1 MIEYKRV
8 FIDTAPFIYYLE
20 QNLYYFEKAKEFFLY
35 CYENDIEMITSTITI
50 EEYFVY
56 PYKSGK
62 LELINNFQN
71 FISSLGIRV
80 INIDK
85 RIANQAAMIRAEFK
99 DFKSM
104 DALQIATAI
113 ESHCDV
119 FLTNDKQLRQEKKI
133 ECITLDEWN

>member
-1 MIEYKRV
+1 MTEYKRV

-20 QNLYYFEKAKEFFLY
+20 QNPHYFEKAKEFFLD
-35 CYENDIEMITSTITI
+35 CYENEIEIVTSTITI

-56 PYKSGK
+56 PYRSGRI
-62 LELINNFQN
+62 ELINNFEE

-113 ESHCDV
+113 ESHCDL
-119 FLTNDKQLRQEKKI
+119 FLTNDKQLRQEKKVR
-133 ECITLDEWN
+133 CITLDEWN

>member
-20 QNLYYFEKAKEFFLY
+20 QNPYYFEKAKEFFVY

-71 FISSLGIRV
+71 FVSSLGIRV

-113 ESHCDV
+113 ESHCDL
-119 FLTNDKQLRQEKKI
+119 FITNDKQLRQEKRIK
-133 ECITLDEWN
+133 CITLDEWN